1 LRLESMICVRMKPGH
16 STDTPIPRGANSKR
30 KPSDSATTMEAVETM
45 WPPSPW
51 RSMSGAKI
59 SIPQTRSSSPSRL
72 QSVAESSSRLDLTEP
87 VD

>member
-1 LRLESMICVRMKPGH
+1 MICVRMKPGH

-59 SIPQTRSSSPSRL
+59 SIPQTTAIRFHRDRP
-72 QSVAESSSRLDLTEP
+72 VPVDSSRSLNRRRG
-87 VD
+87 